1 MKIPAK
7 PARFG
12 DLLKWAADVTEYL
25 ARMRVLPSPDV
36 KPVEGT
42 KGTMLLS
49 TGKGKGGSG
58 ENVWQ

>member
-1 MKIPAK
+1 MRIPSR

-12 DLLKWAADVTEYL
+12 ELLKWAADVSEYL
-25 ARMRVLPSPDV
+25 SRMRVLSSPDV

-49 TGKGKGGSG
+49 TTKNKGGSS